1 MQPVTL
7 CQEATEIHKG
17 DVAPCDGVL
26 WSISETREALYCR
39 SVELPHLQALIQ
51 YTQEVYDAK
60 ETALVS
66 RALSAEQAL
75 KSVPEPM
82 KTSTIII
89 ASVAVVAVGFLGG
102 LTVGILQ

>member
-7 CQEATEIHKG
+7 CQEAKEIHKG
-17 DVAPCDGVL
+17 DAAPCDGVL
-26 WSISETREALYCR
+26 WSVSETREALYCR

-51 YTQEVYDAK
+51 YTQEVYEAK

-66 RALSAEQAL
+66 RALSAEQSL
-75 KSVPEPM
+75 KAIPSRI

-102 LTVGILQ
+102 LAVGVLQ